1 MIKHLPYPAKMVL
14 KPITPASKHREQVLR
29 LERQKNSAE
38 DKQKKKA
45 TPDPWRK
52 SEKTEG
58 SKKCD
63 LKTEKILPCP
73 FCGSNETVVFA
84 NEYDG
89 QHYFIGCRVCEASS
103 CRWADSIDEA
113 VEMWNTRKS
122 K

>member
-1 MIKHLPYPAKMVL
+1 MVL
-14 KPITPASKHREQVLR
+14 KPITPGSKHRGSIARRKALAQT
-29 LERQKNSAE
+29 E

-58 SKKCD
+58 KKCD
-63 LKTEKILPCP
+63 PKTEKILPCP
-73 FCGSNETVVFA
+73 FCGSKETVVFA

-103 CRWADSIDEA
+103 CRWAESKEEA
-113 VEMWNTRKS
+113 VEMWNKRIDK
-122 K
+122 